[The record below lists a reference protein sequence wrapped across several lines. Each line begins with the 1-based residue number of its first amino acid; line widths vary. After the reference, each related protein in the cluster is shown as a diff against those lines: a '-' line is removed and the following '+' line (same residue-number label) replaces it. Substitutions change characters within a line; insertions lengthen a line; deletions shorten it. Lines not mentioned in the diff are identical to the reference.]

1 MKKQNKVLIIL
12 IGILLII
19 LISIVAAFLVENKK
33 NQNATINENTNT
45 TPSTNDA
52 ETEMSLPNTKYKEL
66 EVTDIAMEYFPDN
79 DETAVTMTINNNTE
93 DTVENEVFNTILTG
107 KNGEILGQ
115 IEDTAIAL
123 VYAGSKEQVTIVDSG
138 NLTSAKG
145 IKLEEK

>member
-79 DETAVTMTINNNTE
+79 DETAVINNNTE

-123 VYAGSKEQVTIVDSG
+123 VYAGSKEQVTIVYSG

>member
-1 MKKQNKVLIIL
+1 M
-12 IGILLII
+12 
-19 LISIVAAFLVENKK
+19 A
-33 NQNATINENTNT
+33 
-45 TPSTNDA
+45 
-52 ETEMSLPNTKYKEL
+52 
-66 EVTDIAMEYFPDN
+66 
-79 DETAVTMTINNNTE
+79 TAVTMTINNNTE

-123 VYAGSKEQVTIVDSG
+123 VYAGSKEQVTIVYSG

>member
-12 IGILLII
+12 IVILLII

-33 NQNATINENTNT
+33 NQNATIDENTNI
-45 TPSTNDA
+45 TPNDA

-123 VYAGSKEQVTIVDSG
+123 VYAGSKEQVTIVYSG